1 MATTGYQA
9 GVESNAVIISYGAE
23 TVWGTLP
30 AVAFQAIRMT
40 SESLSDTKTRN
51 RPAELNSTGEVTQAV
66 TTQETA
72 AGGIN
77 YSLSFG
83 TYDDFWAS
91 TLSSAWGT
99 AISLVGSSADC
110 TITTATNVL
119 SSTTANKFQNIVAG
133 QFILLSGFTNAV
145 NNGVFRVITKTDSTH
160 LIITPPYLAN
170 GTVTAF
176 VTETPAGAAFKCVG
190 GIIQNGTTEQTL
202 YVQKQLSSTLYLNYP
217 GTYVSGFTVSGSTGQ
232 FLSGTLTLMS
242 KQELQATTNSS
253 TGAVTAA
260 NTRKVMDPVSSFEG
274 VLLNNVPI
282 GGTLNSFAL
291 TVTNTGAAMEYGM
304 GSSLAAG
311 FIAGLLQVTGTL
323 EIYFNNFTLY
333 NLFKAET
340 LGVIS
345 IKCGD
350 TVGNTYV
357 FTILACTLMNPKIVA
372 GNQNTAVM
380 AQFDI
385 EGNPQTGGGT
395 LQIDRLLVA

>member
-9 GVESNAVIISYGAE
+9 GVESNAVIISYGLE
-23 TVWGTLP
+23 TAWGTVP
-30 AVAFQAIRMT
+30 AVQFQAIRMT
-40 SESLSDTKTRN
+40 SESISDTKTRN

-99 AISLVGSSADC
+99 AISVVGIAGD
-110 TITTATNVL
+110 ITLTTGTNVL
-119 SSTTANKFQNIVAG
+119 SSTLTTKFSAVVAG
-133 QFILLSGFTNAV
+133 QFLLLSGFTNAV
-145 NNGVFRVITKTDSTH
+145 NNGVFRVITKTDNSH
-160 LIITPPYLAN
+160 LVLTPPYLAN
-170 GTVTAF
+170 GSATAF
-176 VTETPAGAAFKCVG
+176 VTETPAGTAAKVVG
-190 GIIQNGTTEQTL
+190 GVIQNGTAEQTL
-202 YVQKQLSSTLYLNYP
+202 YLQKQLSAALFLNYP

-232 FLSGTLTLMS
+232 FLNGTLTLMA
-242 KQELQATTNSS
+242 KQELQATTSSS
-253 TGAVTAA
+253 TGAVLAA

-333 NLFKAET
+333 NLFKSEA

-350 TVGNTYV
+350 TAGNTYV
-357 FTILACTLMNPKIVA
+357 FTVLAATLMNPKIVA

-380 AQFDI
+380 ASFDI
-385 EGNPQTGGGT
+385 EGNPQSGGGT